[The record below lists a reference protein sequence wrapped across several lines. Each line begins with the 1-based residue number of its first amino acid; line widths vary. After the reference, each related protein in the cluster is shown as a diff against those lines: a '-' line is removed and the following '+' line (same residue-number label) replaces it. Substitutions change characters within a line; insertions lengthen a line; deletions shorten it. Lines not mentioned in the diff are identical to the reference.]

1 MNDILKAA
9 GIAAATI
16 VGMYAGG
23 VVCAIAT
30 NAIIKRRRSRS
41 SSLRLRLPADQKI
54 GEGSIPSFIF

>member
-16 VGMYAGG
+16 VGIYAGG

-30 NAIIKRRRSRS
+30 NAIIKR
-41 SSLRLRLPADQKI
+41 
-54 GEGSIPSFIF
+54 GEEKQAEEAPKQEQQPQAQVAG

>member
-1 MNDILKAA
+1 MKDILKAA

-30 NAIIKRRRSRS
+30 NALIKR
-41 SSLRLRLPADQKI
+41 
-54 GEGSIPSFIF
+54 GEDKQAEEAPKQEQPQAQVAG

>member
-16 VGMYAGG
+16 VGMYAGE

-30 NAIIKRRRSRS
+30 NAIIKR
-41 SSLRLRLPADQKI
+41 
-54 GEGSIPSFIF
+54 GEEQQPQAQVAG